1 MSESVICYYPGSGG
15 NRLKNK
21 ILGKEYQTP
30 NVIYDIPIV
39 INDDFKEP
47 NKKKFKYLTNESK
60 FEKDSTKIILTH
72 CMDLTLVRSIFP
84 NRLIIQ
90 IVGDYQK
97 SLRRQ
102 WEMMTRNYKK
112 EYFEN
117 DLDNAY
123 SFIKWHAQ
131 YYKEYPLS
139 GSADETIN
147 IDVNV
152 DEFSLTMQTEL
163 ELKSD
168 LFDLAWDAYSQYG
181 DDAPIIDLYNNYLT
195 THKS

>member
-1 MSESVICYYPGSGG
+1 MNNSVICYYPGSGG

-21 ILGKEYQTP
+21 MQGKEYQTS
-30 NVIYDIPIV
+30 NVIYD
-39 INDDFKEP
+39 NNDFKDP
-47 NKKKFKYLTNESK
+47 NKKKFKYLINESK

-84 NRLIIQ
+84 NREIIQ
-90 IVGDYQK
+90 IVSDYKK

-102 WEMMTRNYKK
+102 WEMVTRNYKK

-139 GSADETIN
+139 GLADKTIN
-147 IDVNV
+147 IDVDV
-152 DEFSLTMQTEL
+152 DEFSLTMRTEL
-163 ELKSD
+163 ELKSNM
-168 LFDLAWDAYSQYG
+168 FDLAWDAYCQYG
-181 DDAPIIDLYNNYLT
+181 DDAPIIDLYNSQLT
-195 THKS
+195 IHKS